1 MHWSINA
8 GTIMSSGTHLKLCLI
23 NALLN
28 TFTPLNGEE
37 VEKEGGGVE
46 GEFCSVK
53 KDGTIITVET

>member
-1 MHWSINA
+1 MHSSINA

-28 TFTPLNGEE
+28 IFTPLKGEE
-37 VEKEGGGVE
+37 VQKGGG
-46 GEFCSVK
+46 GEFCGVM

>member
-1 MHWSINA
+1 
-8 GTIMSSGTHLKLCLI
+8 MSSGTHLKLCLI